1 MAAHS
6 KKHEPE
12 GFVGKHPG
20 IVAALFAIAVAAGFI
35 ALLIAGSGDHGGG
48 HGAPAGQHGSAPA
61 HH

>member
-20 IVAALFAIAVAAGFI
+20 IIAALFAIAVAAGFI
-35 ALLIAGSGDHGGG
+35 GALMAGADGG